1 MASEE
6 VKGSFCR
13 YDSCVIT
20 DQLATDAGALEREL
34 LVISDPLFVSSIPTL
49 FKEVVS
55 YDLQRL
61 AAEQPQWRER
71 SAEFRRR
78 FLAPAAGS

>member
-20 DQLATDAGALEREL
+20 DQLAIGVDALEREL
-34 LVISDPLFVSSIPTL
+34 LV
-49 FKEVVS
+49 
-55 YDLQRL
+55 RL
-61 AAEQPQWRER
+61 I
-71 SAEFRRR
+71 RRHTGQGPEKV
-78 FLAPAAGS
+78 LLGLTV